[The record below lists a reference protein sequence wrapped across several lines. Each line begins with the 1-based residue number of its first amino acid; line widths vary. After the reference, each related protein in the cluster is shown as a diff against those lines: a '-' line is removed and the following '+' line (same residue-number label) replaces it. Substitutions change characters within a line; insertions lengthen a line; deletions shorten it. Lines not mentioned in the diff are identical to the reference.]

1 MLRMMIMMRRTTD
14 EKALLAGQS
23 KHQGEAAQWGRHKG
37 RVPHTPC
44 KAQGGRG
51 GNSKSKTVE
60 ERFALAHH
68 RCCCFKEAASRRC
81 SRGGHQHE
89 NAHEAGHNEAHI
101 WKLEYQSY
109 DVRVVV
115 VKSVLYV
122 ESIGHRGSTPAPGE
136 KQAALIER

>member
-60 ERFALAHH
+60 ERFALA
-68 RCCCFKEAASRRC
+68 S
-81 SRGGHQHE
+81 SSLLLLQGG
-89 NAHEAGHNEAHI
+89 
-101 WKLEYQSY
+101 S
-109 DVRVVV
+109 
-115 VKSVLYV
+115 VKTLFS
-122 ESIGHRGSTPAPGE
+122 GGAPA
-136 KQAALIER
+136 

>member
-1 MLRMMIMMRRTTD
+1 MRRPCLPA
-14 EKALLAGQS
+14 KASIKARQHSGADTRVEYHTRLA
-23 KHQGEAAQWGRHKG
+23 RHKEG
-37 RVPHTPC
+37 GEGIQ
-44 KAQGGRG
+44 KAKPW
-51 GNSKSKTVE
+51 KSVS
-60 ERFALAHH
+60 RSPHH

-89 NAHEAGHNEAHI
+89 KAHEAGHNEAHI

>member
-1 MLRMMIMMRRTTD
+1 MRRPCLPA
-14 EKALLAGQS
+14 KAS
-23 KHQGEAAQWGRHKG
+23 I
-37 RVPHTPC
+37 
-44 KAQGGRG
+44 KARQHSGADTRR
-51 GNSKSKTVE
+51 SP
-60 ERFALAHH
+60 HH